1 MCFLVESNVYFGCD
15 DVCVYLK
22 RAVVEEHHE
31 GTVRLEPLQQVESG
45 HVRVWLAHQVST
57 LHSKHRN
64 IIRLR
69 EV

>member
-1 MCFLVESNVYFGCD
+1 MSILAVMMME
-15 DVCVYLK
+15 CVYLK
-22 RAVVEEHHE
+22 CAVVEEHHE

-64 IIRLR
+64 RFYH
-69 EV
+69 